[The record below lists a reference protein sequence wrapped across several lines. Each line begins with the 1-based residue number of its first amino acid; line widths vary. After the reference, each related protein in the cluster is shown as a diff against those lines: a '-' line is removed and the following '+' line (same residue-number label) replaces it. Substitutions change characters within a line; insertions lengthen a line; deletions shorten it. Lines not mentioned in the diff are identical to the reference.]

1 MESYVERWKREQKE
15 KEQKGV
21 GKNGRSPEREG
32 RTESPEGQRGI
43 RRVALRTWRKQEK
56 IARLYRVTILI
67 CQKGIT
73 PG

>member
-15 KEQKGV
+15 KDQKGV
-21 GKNGRSPEREG
+21 GKNGR
-32 RTESPEGQRGI
+32 RTEEGPEGQRGI